1 MKSDK
6 KEKAWRTQIENKT
19 KAEKKEEKKE
29 EKTANAVET
38 DQPKKRRSYTRA
50 TETET
55 ETLFHKQLFVS
66 ISPLPFG
73 SPTPNKKRKKEGRE
87 ITEAQ

>member
-19 KAEKKEEKKE
+19 KGEKKEEKKE

-66 ISPLPFG
+66 ISLLFHLVPRLQ
-73 SPTPNKKRKKEGRE
+73 TKRERRKDER
-87 ITEAQ
+87 